1 MGLCL
6 KNNKGEKIQLSYS
19 SFNRMRY
26 MLLSYV
32 CNEDFEKV
40 KKIDYFSNFL
50 IKNKDEK
57 YLFKFF
63 IEHSDSEGR
72 WNKEEIEKLVEEF
85 SLYYNEV
92 VKHQQKLDNFDMKYD
107 GDMNF
112 KPLIELLEKSVTSEI
127 LF

>member
-6 KNNKGEKIQLSYS
+6 KNNKGDKLNLSYS

-32 CNEDFEKV
+32 CNEEFEKV
-40 KKIDYFSNFL
+40 KKIDFFSKYLQEN
-50 IKNKDEK
+50 INKD

-63 IEHSDSEGR
+63 IEHSDSEGK
-72 WNKEEIEKLVEEF
+72 WNSNEIKILKDQFSNHYEKMKDYQILC
-85 SLYYNEV
+85 
-92 VKHQQKLDNFDMKYD
+92 DNFDISYD
-107 GDMNF
+107 GEMNF
-112 KPLIELLEKSVTSEI
+112 KPLIELLEKSENEDI

>member
-26 MLLSYV
+26 MLLFYV